1 MAMTNETMAPTVA
14 PNEIKKPI
22 LTAAQ
27 LKDAFQQ
34 MAPLVENEDA
44 LAGVKDEFED
54 EVHLETAKAAKVMH
68 QQNMEQAAISG
79 RSIADLTEDDAYN
92 LEVGIAASAMHSA
105 NFLKVVLKDKNY
117 IARWGNTNSIRQ
129 GQLVAQGFKYITKED
144 VENLA
149 ELEMHLD
156 SMDHFCWADLVAVK
170 IPKNI
175 YYAGLRKAYLK
186 SLHAT
191 NNKKAAEAGAQFA
204 KTQLTGSLSGAERS
218 YVATHL
224 DQNKPI
230 YNPTLGV

>member
-1 MAMTNETMAPTVA
+1 MTMTNQTMAPAVPA
-14 PNEIKKPI
+14 NEVKKPI

-27 LKDAFQQ
+27 LKEVATQLG
-34 MAPLVENEDA
+34 PLIEDP
-44 LAGVKDEFED
+44 LIGVKAEFED
-54 EVHLETAKAAKVMH
+54 EIDLETKSAAKVLES
-68 QQNMEQAAISG
+68 QNREQAAISG
-79 RSIADLTEDDAYN
+79 RSIASLTEDDAYN

-129 GQLVAQGFKYITKED
+129 GQLVAQGFKYITSDD
-144 VENLA
+144 VENLDT
-149 ELEMHLD
+149 LEMHLD
-156 SMDHFCWADLVAVK
+156 AMDHFTWADLVAVK

-191 NNKKAAEAGAQFA
+191 NNKKAAEAGAAFA
-204 KTQLTGSLSGAERS
+204 KTNLTGTLSGAERS

-230 YNPTLGV
+230 YNPPLGV